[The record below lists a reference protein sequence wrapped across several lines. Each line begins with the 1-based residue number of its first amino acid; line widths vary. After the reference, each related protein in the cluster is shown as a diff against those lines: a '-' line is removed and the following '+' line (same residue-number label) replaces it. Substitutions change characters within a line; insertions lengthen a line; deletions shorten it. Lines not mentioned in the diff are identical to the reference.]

1 MQYRRYTEVLRHA
14 VIKNFKYGEGNMFK
28 LSYGTNGYQAYKVQ
42 EAIQKIKELGYEGI
56 DLMAD
61 RPHAYPADLNQVE
74 RQILREFTKDL
85 GIKIANL
92 NASSVSA
99 IYEEEMKKLKGVNI
113 PPSLEQFCAMYEPS
127 FVSQSEECRRKRIE
141 YIKQSIDLAVDL
153 GVKNIS
159 TFSGIR
165 LPGTPP
171 AEALNWLISGL
182 EECLE
187 YAKRKQI
194 KIALEPEPFHLIESI
209 ENVVE
214 LLEKVKSENL
224 SINFD
229 IGHCYCIERSV
240 DSVCDAI
247 KQLKGKIIHLHVED
261 IKDKKHYHL
270 IPGEGEIGKEGFKKI
285 LKTLDEVG
293 YSDFLTVELYTYN
306 TFPDFAAKQAK
317 QFLTR
322 LLNEIKTS

>member
-1 MQYRRYTEVLRHA
+1 
-14 VIKNFKYGEGNMFK
+14 MFK

-74 RQILREFTKDL
+74 RQILREFTQDL
-85 GIKIANL
+85 GIEIANL

-99 IYEEEMKKLKGVNI
+99 IYEEEMKKLKGMNI
-113 PPSLEQFCAMYEPS
+113 PPSVEQFCAMYEPS

-171 AEALNWLISGL
+171 AEAWEWLISGL
-182 EECLE
+182 EECLD
-187 YAKRKQI
+187 YAIRKQI

-209 ENVVE
+209 EDMVKLIEEVE
-214 LLEKVKSENL
+214 SKNL
-224 SINFD
+224 GINFD
-229 IGHCYCIERSV
+229 IGHCYCIEKSL
-240 DSVCDAI
+240 DTICDAI
-247 KQLKGKIIHLHVED
+247 GDLKDEIIHLHVED

-270 IPGEGEIGKEGFKKI
+270 IPGEGDIGEVGFRKI
-285 LKTLDEVG
+285 LETLKQIRYTG
-293 YSDFLTVELYTYN
+293 FLTVELYTYN

-322 LLNEIKTS
+322 LLNKNNK